1 LFGKRKTHEQITCT
15 VCGHEQKVPVSAVS
29 TNCTKCGQHFY
40 LKNGQIQ
47 EEKKTE
53 SKLKVRYDS
62 EWKPKE
68 EEKIDL
74 WENVES
80 VGTGNISEK
89 EFDDG
94 IELNKPT
101 SIYKPQRKRPQVKK
115 YYSDSG
121 KTRKVSC
128 FRCEHTHDS
137 PVQATSA
144 NCPRCG
150 LYISLQDHVINSSRN
165 ETIETRGNVKIES
178 SGSMSGVTL
187 KCHDLQIKGKFT
199 GGVDCT
205 GILELYSNAT
215 FHGRLRCQKLI
226 LHKGASLSSKTDVQ
240 VDEGIECE
248 GALDA
253 TNRHV
258 DAGGP
263 VIVSKEASLI
273 GDLSM
278 QCLSVE
284 QGGVYQGAVVTVEV
298 GEAE

>member
-1 LFGKRKTHEQITCT
+1 
-15 VCGHEQKVPVSAVS
+15 VSAVS
-29 TNCTKCGQHFY
+29 TNCSKCGQHFY
-40 LKNGQIQ
+40 LKNGRIQ
-47 EEKKTE
+47 EEKKSV
-53 SKLKVRYDS
+53 SKLKVHYDS
-62 EWKPKE
+62 EWKPQKE
-68 EEKIDL
+68 EKVDL

-80 VGTGNISEK
+80 IGSGKISEQ
-89 EFDDG
+89 EFEDG
-94 IELNKPT
+94 IELNKPV
-101 SIYKPQRKRPQVKK
+101 SIYKPQRKRPQIKK

-128 FRCEHTHDS
+128 FRCEHTHDA

-144 NCPRCG
+144 NCPKCG
-150 LYISLQDHVINSSRN
+150 LYISLKDHVISSSRN
-165 ETIETRGNVKIES
+165 ETIETRGNVTIEP

-205 GILELYSNAT
+205 GFLELHSHAT

-226 LHKGASLSSKTDVQ
+226 LHEGATLNSKTDVL
-240 VDEGIECE
+240 VDEGIECK

-253 TNRHV
+253 TNRRI

-263 VIVSKEASLI
+263 VAVYKTASLI

-278 QCLSVE
+278 QALSVE

-298 GEAE
+298 KEVEQN